1 MQIKSIKVDN
11 FKSLVNFELPLAKFS
26 CLVGL
31 NSAGKSTVLQ
41 FFDFLSQQ
49 VRGDLSGWLKKRQWD
64 SSDLNSKLTR
74 KQNINFEVV
83 LSHNGVHGVEIELIW
98 SASFNRK
105 TLRCTS
111 EQVAC
116 RTIKTEIIVKG
127 LQLNINAE
135 NKILLKVED
144 GNYYVWTLKENIRE
158 VTVRHSS
165 PYLVLTQT
173 NEIVLSGEIP
183 FEYQGSVMS
192 QIKESQLPKELL
204 ELKKFF
210 VDLHALDLLAPE
222 LLRQRTRDAG
232 NSLGLGGEKLSAF
245 LHEIGE
251 AKRVGIQAKLAKIYP
266 RFRHLDILSLR
277 SGWKSLTVQE
287 QFSDTIVKT
296 EARHVADGF
305 LRMLAVFAQ
314 LSKEQSFLL
323 LDEIENGVNPE
334 LIEFLVD
341 ELVGASPQVLITTH
355 SPMVLNYLEDEIAIE
370 GVIYIYK
377 GKNGATQA
385 IRLFDIPSMREKLTV
400 MGAGEV
406 YEDTLLTQLD
416 REITG
421 SL

>member
-11 FKSLVNFELPLAKFS
+11 FKSLVDFNLPLAKFS

-31 NSAGKSTVLQ
+31 NSSGKSTILQ
-41 FFDFLSQQ
+41 FLDFLSQQ
-49 VRGDLSGWLKKRQWD
+49 FRGDLSGWLKQRQWE

-74 KQNINFEVV
+74 KQNINFEIS
-83 LSHNGVHGVEIELIW
+83 LSQIDYNIDTGFEDVEIKW
-98 SASFNRK
+98 FASFNRQ

-111 EQVAC
+111 E
-116 RTIKTEIIVKG
+116 RIEWNN
-127 LQLNINAE
+127 QL
-135 NKILLKVED
+135 LLKVED
-144 GNYYVWTLKENIRE
+144 GHCNIWSFYKHLVIGNSENKIRIKSKTDE
-158 VTVRHSS
+158 RMS
-165 PYLVLTQT
+165 L
-173 NEIVLSGEIP
+173 LSGDIA
-183 FEYQGSVMS
+183 FDYQGSLIS
-192 QIKESQLPKELL
+192 QIKESQLPRELQR
-204 ELKKFF
+204 LKKFF
-210 VDLHALDLLAPE
+210 IDLHALDLLAPE

-251 AKRVGIQAKLAKIYP
+251 AKRVAIQAKLSKIYP
-266 RFRHLDILSLR
+266 RFKHLDILSLR

-287 QFSDTIVKT
+287 QFGDTIVKT

-334 LIEFLVD
+334 LIEFLID
-341 ELVGASPQVLITTH
+341 ELVEASPQVLITTH
-355 SPMVLNYLEDEIAIE
+355 SPMVLNYLEDEVAIE

-377 GKNGATQA
+377 AKNGATQA

-406 YEDTLLTQLD
+406 YEDTLLSQLNE
-416 REITG
+416 EIIE

>member
-1 MQIKSIKVDN
+1 MITFTEFLYKDMQIKSIKVDN

-31 NSAGKSTVLQ
+31 NGSGKSTILQ

-49 VRGDLSGWLKKRQWD
+49 VRGDLNGWLKKRQWE
-64 SSDLNSKLTR
+64 SSDLSSRLTNR
-74 KQNINFEVV
+74 RNIGFEVS
-83 LSHNGVHGVEIELIW
+83 LIHDNNVEIKW
-98 SASFNRK
+98 SASFNRQ
-105 TLRCTS
+105 TLQCT
-111 EQVAC
+111 
-116 RTIKTEIIVKG
+116 TEHI
-127 LQLNINAE
+127 E
-135 NKILLKVED
+135 WNKITLLKVEHGD
-144 GNYYVWTLKENIRE
+144 YTVFKLPVTGNASRDLK
-158 VTVRHSS
+158 SKFKKDA
-165 PYLVLTQT
+165 LVLEVEFQSLL
-173 NEIVLSGEIP
+173 NGKIA

-204 ELKKFF
+204 GLKKFF
-210 VDLHALDLLAPE
+210 LDLHALDLLAPE

-251 AKRVGIQAKLAKIYP
+251 VERNIIQAKLARIYP
-266 RFRHLDILSLR
+266 RFRYLDVLSLR

-287 QFSDTIVKT
+287 QFGDTIVKT

-341 ELVGASPQVLITTH
+341 ELVESDPQVLITTH
-355 SPMVLNYLEDEIAIE
+355 SPMVLNYLEDDVAIE
-370 GVIYIYK
+370 GIIYIYK
-377 GKNGATQA
+377 NQIGATQA
-385 IRLFDIPSMREKLTV
+385 IRLFDIPRMREKLTV

-406 YEDTLLTQLD
+406 YEDTLLTQLNA
-416 REITG
+416 EILG
-421 SL
+421 AN

>member
-1 MQIKSIKVDN
+1 MQIKYIKIDN
-11 FKSLVNFELPLAKFS
+11 FKSLVNFHLPLSKFS

-41 FFDFLSQQ
+41 FLDFLSQQ
-49 VRGDLSGWLKKRQWD
+49 VKGDLSGWLRKRQWE
-64 SSDLNSKLTR
+64 SADLNSKLTR
-74 KQNINFEVV
+74 KKNINFEVV
-83 LSHNGVHGVEIELIW
+83 LSYVDTDYFNDVSDINIRSFIKW
-98 SASFNRK
+98 SASFNRQ

-111 EQVAC
+111 ELVEWNY
-116 RTIKTEIIVKG
+116 TT
-127 LQLNINAE
+127 
-135 NKILLKVED
+135 LLKVED
-144 GNYYVWTLKENIRE
+144 GNYLTWTIYDKVMYEKVRQDSSEVSFSRE
-158 VTVRHSS
+158 FKMMN
-165 PYLVLTQT
+165 PVLE
-173 NEIVLSGEIP
+173 EIK
-183 FEYQGSVMS
+183 FDYQGSIIS
-192 QIKESQLPKELL
+192 QIKESQLPRELR

-251 AKRVGIQAKLAKIYP
+251 AKRVSIQAKLAKIYP
-266 RFRHLDILSLR
+266 QFRHLDILSLR

-287 QFSDTIVKT
+287 KFGDTIVKT

-334 LIEFLVD
+334 LIEFLID

-355 SPMVLNYLEDEIAIE
+355 SPMVLNYLEDDVAIE

-377 GKNGATQA
+377 SKNGATQA

-406 YEDTLLTQLD
+406 YEDTLLTQLNE
-416 REITG
+416 EIIE

>member
-1 MQIKSIKVDN
+1 MKIKHIKVDN
-11 FKSLVNFELPLAKFS
+11 FKSLVGFELPLAKFS

-31 NSAGKSTVLQ
+31 NGSGKSTVLQ

-49 VRGDLSGWLKKRQWD
+49 VRGDLSNWLKKRQWEA
-64 SSDLNSKLTR
+64 SDLNSKLTNR
-74 KQNINFEVV
+74 RNIGFEVLLV
-83 LSHNGVHGVEIELIW
+83 LDTNTEIKW
-98 SASFNRK
+98 SASFNRQ
-105 TLRCTS
+105 TLYCTTES
-111 EQVAC
+111 IKWNNT
-116 RTIKTEIIVKG
+116 TI
-127 LQLNINAE
+127 
-135 NKILLKVED
+135 LKVED
-144 GNYYVWTLKENIRE
+144 GNYHIRSLPSVALPSSEWKRNHNKNGLIFE
-158 VTVRHSS
+158 VEI
-165 PYLVLTQT
+165 QT
-173 NEIVLSGEIP
+173 GSDGKIA
-183 FEYQGSVMS
+183 FEYQGSLLS
-192 QIKESQLPKELL
+192 SIKESQLTKELL
-204 ELKKFF
+204 DLKKFF
-210 VDLHALDLLAPE
+210 VNLHALDLLAPE

-251 AKRVGIQAKLAKIYP
+251 AKRADIQAKLAKVYP

-287 QFSDTIVKT
+287 QFGDTIVKT

-305 LRMLAVFAQ
+305 LRMLAVFTQ
-314 LSKEQSFLL
+314 ISKEQSFLL

-334 LIEFLVD
+334 LIEFLID

-355 SPMVLNYLEDEIAIE
+355 SPMVLNYLEDDIAIE

-377 GKNGATQA
+377 AKNGATQA

-406 YEDTLLTQLD
+406 YEDTLLTQLNE
-416 REITG
+416 EIIG

>member
-1 MQIKSIKVDN
+1 MKIKSIKVDN
-11 FKSLVNFELPLAKFS
+11 FKSLVGFELPLSKFS

-31 NSAGKSTVLQ
+31 NGSGKSTVLQ

-49 VRGDLSGWLKKRQWD
+49 VRGDLSGWLKKRQWEA
-64 SSDLNSKLTR
+64 SDLNSKLTR
-74 KQNINFEVV
+74 KQNISFEVV
-83 LSHNGVHGVEIELIW
+83 LSLNGIHGVEIELIW
-98 SASFNRK
+98 AISFNRK

-111 EQVAC
+111 EQVAY
-116 RTIKTEIIVKG
+116 RIINTRIIVAG
-127 LQLNINAE
+127 LQLIFDTG
-135 NKILLKVED
+135 NKLLLKVED
-144 GNYYVWTLKENIRE
+144 GNYYVSALNENIRE
-158 VTVRHSS
+158 VRVRHSAS
-165 PYLVLTQT
+165 YLVLNQT
-173 NEIVLSGEIP
+173 NEIILSGEIP
-183 FEYQGSVMS
+183 FEYQGSVLS

-210 VDLHALDLLAPE
+210 INLHALDLLAPE
-222 LLRQRTRDAG
+222 LLRQRTRDAS

-251 AKRVGIQAKLAKIYP
+251 AKRADIQAKLAKVYP
-266 RFRHLDILSLR
+266 RFNHLDISSLR

-287 QFSDTIVKT
+287 QFGDTIVKT

-334 LIEFLVD
+334 LIEFLID

-355 SPMVLNYLEDEIAIE
+355 SPMVLNYLEDDVAIE

-377 GKNGATQA
+377 NQVGATQA
-385 IRLFDIPSMREKLTV
+385 IRLFDLPRMRKKLTV

-406 YEDTLLTQLD
+406 YEDTILTQLNE
-416 REITG
+416 EIMG

>member
-1 MQIKSIKVDN
+1 MRIESIKVDN
-11 FKSLVNFELPLAKFS
+11 FKSLVNFELPLSKIS

-31 NSAGKSTVLQ
+31 NGSGKSTVLQ

-49 VRGDLSGWLKKRQWD
+49 VRGDLSGWLKEREWE

-74 KQNINFEVV
+74 KQNISFEV
-83 LSHNGVHGVEIELIW
+83 LFSHVDSDDYPTEIKW
-98 SASFNRK
+98 SASFNRQ
-105 TLRCTS
+105 TLRCTN
-111 EQVAC
+111 ERVD
-116 RTIKTEIIVKG
+116 
-127 LQLNINAE
+127 LNNSP
-135 NKILLKVED
+135 LLKVE
-144 GNYYVWTLKENIRE
+144 NERYTVWNFKENPASFNWRE
-158 VTVRHSS
+158 NGNLVTLHDFYVS
-165 PYLVLTQT
+165 
-173 NEIVLSGEIP
+173 LSGEIP
-183 FEYQGSVMS
+183 FDYQGSILS
-192 QIKESQLPKELL
+192 QIKESQLRREVQD
-204 ELKKFF
+204 LKKFF
-210 VDLHALDLLAPE
+210 VNLHALDLLSPE

-251 AKRVGIQAKLAKIYP
+251 AKRVDIQAKLAKIYP
-266 RFRHLDILSLR
+266 RFKHLDISSLR

-287 QFSDTIVKT
+287 QFGDTIVKT

-341 ELVGASPQVLITTH
+341 ELVGAIPQVLITTH

-406 YEDTLLTQLD
+406 YEDTLLTQLNE
-416 REITG
+416 EIMG
-421 SL
+421 IL

>member
-11 FKSLVNFELPLAKFS
+11 FKSLVDFNLPLAKFS

-31 NSAGKSTVLQ
+31 NSSGKSTVLQ
-41 FFDFLSQQ
+41 LFDFLSQQ
-49 VRGDLSGWLKKRQWD
+49 FRGDLSGWLNKRQWD
-64 SSDLNSKLTR
+64 ASDLNSKLTNR
-74 KQNINFEVV
+74 RNINFEVS
-83 LSHNGVHGVEIELIW
+83 LAYDNDVEIKW
-98 SASFNRK
+98 SASFNRQTLHCTTEHIEWNK
-105 TLRCTS
+105 TT
-111 EQVAC
+111 
-116 RTIKTEIIVKG
+116 
-127 LQLNINAE
+127 
-135 NKILLKVED
+135 LLKVEHGD
-144 GNYYVWTLKENIRE
+144 YTVLNLPHISESSSDLKNKLKKNGVVVEIE
-158 VTVRHSS
+158 I
-165 PYLVLTQT
+165 QT
-173 NEIVLSGEIP
+173 GLSGKIS
-183 FEYQGSVMS
+183 FEYQGSLLS
-192 QIKESQLPKELL
+192 QIKESQLPRELL

-251 AKRVGIQAKLAKIYP
+251 VKRVDIQAKLSKIYP
-266 RFRHLDILSLR
+266 RFKHLDILSLR
-277 SGWKSLTVQE
+277 SGWKSLSVQE
-287 QFSDTIVKT
+287 QFGDTIVKT

-341 ELVGASPQVLITTH
+341 ELVGAVPQVLITTH
-355 SPMVLNYLEDEIAIE
+355 SPMVLNYLEDEVAIE

-377 GKNGATQA
+377 AKNGATQA

-406 YEDTLLTQLD
+406 YEDTLLTQLNE
-416 REITG
+416 EIIRN
-421 SL
+421 L

>member
-1 MQIKSIKVDN
+1 MRIKSIKVDN

-31 NSAGKSTVLQ
+31 NGSGKSTVLQ

-49 VRGDLSGWLKKRQWD
+49 FRGDLSGWLNKRQWEP
-64 SSDLNSKLTR
+64 SDLNSKLTR
-74 KQNINFEVV
+74 KQNISFEIL
-83 LSHNGVHGVEIELIW
+83 LSHIDTGFFDEPVEIKW
-98 SASFNRK
+98 SASFNRQS
-105 TLRCTS
+105 LRCT
-111 EQVAC
+111 
-116 RTIKTEIIVKG
+116 
-127 LQLNINAE
+127 AE
-135 NKILLKVED
+135 RVEWNDFVILKVED
-144 GNYYVWTLKENIRE
+144 GDYQILTLD
-158 VTVRHSS
+158 
-165 PYLVLTQT
+165 TQT
-173 NEIVLSGEIP
+173 KEVHDFEEGDVWNESYQFRVNVVFSEEIR
-183 FEYQGSVMS
+183 FDYQGS
-192 QIKESQLPKELL
+192 IISQLKRSQLTKELR

-210 VDLHALDLLAPE
+210 IDLHALDLLAPE

-251 AKRVGIQAKLAKIYP
+251 VKRDSIQAKLAKIYP
-266 RFRHLDILSLR
+266 RFKHLDVLSLR

-287 QFSDTIVKT
+287 QFGDTIVKT

-341 ELVGASPQVLITTH
+341 ELVESAPQVLITTH
-355 SPMVLNYLEDEIAIE
+355 SPMVLNYLEDEVAIE

-377 GKNGATQA
+377 NQIGATQA
-385 IRLFDIPSMREKLTV
+385 IRLFDLPRMREKLTV

-406 YEDTLLTQLD
+406 YEDTLLTQLNA
-416 REITG
+416 EILG
-421 SL
+421 ED

>member
-1 MQIKSIKVDN
+1 MKIKSIKVNN
-11 FKSLVNFELPLAKFS
+11 FKSLVNFKLPLAKFN

-31 NSAGKSTVLQ
+31 NSSGKSTILQ
-41 FFDFLSQQ
+41 FLDFLSQQ
-49 VRGDLSGWLKKRQWD
+49 VRGDLSGWLKQRQWE
-64 SSDLNSKLTR
+64 SPDLNSKLTNN
-74 KQNINFEVV
+74 QNIDFDVALV
-83 LSHNGVHGVEIELIW
+83 HDNGIEIDW
-98 SASFNRK
+98 WASFNRQ
-105 TLRCTS
+105 TLRCTK
-111 EQVAC
+111 EYIAWD
-116 RTIKTEIIVKG
+116 
-127 LQLNINAE
+127 
-135 NKILLKVED
+135 NKLILRVRGGHYKISDLPNKKVTRS
-144 GNYYVWTLKENIRE
+144 VI
-158 VTVRHSS
+158 
-165 PYLVLTQT
+165 Q
-173 NEIVLSGEIP
+173 GEIT
-183 FEYQGSVMS
+183 FDYQGSILS
-192 QIKESQLPKELL
+192 QVKETQLPNELI

-251 AKRVGIQAKLAKIYP
+251 AKRVDIQAKLAKIYP
-266 RFRHLDILSLR
+266 RFKHLDILSLR

-287 QFSDTIVKT
+287 QFGDTIVKT

-334 LIEFLVD
+334 LIEFLID

-355 SPMVLNYLEDEIAIE
+355 SPMVLNYLEDDVAIE

>member
-1 MQIKSIKVDN
+1 MQIKSIRVDN
-11 FKSLVNFELPLAKFS
+11 FKSLINFDLPLAKFS

-31 NSAGKSTVLQ
+31 NGSGKSTVLQ

-49 VRGDLSGWLKKRQWD
+49 VRGDLSGWLKKRQWE

-74 KQNINFEVV
+74 KKNINFEVL
-83 LSHNGVHGVEIELIW
+83 LSYIDINIPVKIKW
-98 SASFNRK
+98 SASFNRQI
-105 TLRCTS
+105 LYCTT
-111 EQVAC
+111 EQ
-116 RTIKTEIIVKG
+116 IEWNG
-127 LQLNINAE
+127 Q
-135 NKILLKVED
+135 ILLRVED
-144 GNYYVWTLKENIRE
+144 RKYNAWTLDNQDGRYYNNR
-158 VTVRHSS
+158 V
-165 PYLVLTQT
+165 
-173 NEIVLSGEIP
+173 NVLSGEIP
-183 FEYQGSVMS
+183 FEYQGSVIS
-192 QIKESQLPKELL
+192 QIKESQLPRELL

-251 AKRVGIQAKLAKIYP
+251 TKRISIQAKLAKIYP
-266 RFRHLDILSLR
+266 RFQHLDISSLR
-277 SGWKSLTVQE
+277 SGWKNLTIQE
-287 QFSDTIVKT
+287 QFGDTIVKT

-314 LSKEQSFLL
+314 LSKEQSFLS
-323 LDEIENGVNPE
+323 LDEIENGINPE

-341 ELVGASPQVLITTH
+341 ELVESAPQVLITTH
-355 SPMVLNYLEDEIAIE
+355 SPMVLNYLEDGDAIA

-377 GKNGATQA
+377 AKNGATQA

-406 YEDTLLTQLD
+406 YEDTLLTQLNE
-416 REITG
+416 EIMR

>member
-1 MQIKSIKVDN
+1 MKIKSIKVDN

-31 NSAGKSTVLQ
+31 NSSGKSTVLQ

-49 VRGDLSGWLKKRQWD
+49 VRGDLSGWLKKRQWEP
-64 SSDLNSKLTR
+64 SDLNSKLTR
-74 KQNINFEVV
+74 KKNISFEVV
-83 LSHNGVHGVEIELIW
+83 LSHIDVDDYNLPIKIKW
-98 SASFNRK
+98 SASFNRQ
-105 TLRCTS
+105 TLCCTT
-111 EQVAC
+111 EQIAWD
-116 RTIKTEIIVKG
+116 EY
-127 LQLNINAE
+127 L
-135 NKILLKVED
+135 LLKVED
-144 GNYYVWTLKENIRE
+144 RNYHTWTLDYIRGSE
-158 VTVRHSS
+158 RYDCDSGEFITESS
-165 PYLVLTQT
+165 KVPVKP
-173 NEIVLSGEIP
+173 LSGEIP
-183 FEYQGSVMS
+183 FDYQGSIIS
-192 QIKESQLPKELL
+192 QIKESQLPKELR

-251 AKRVGIQAKLAKIYP
+251 TKRVDIQAKLAKIYP
-266 RFRHLDILSLR
+266 QFRHIDILSLR

-287 QFSDTIVKT
+287 QFGDTIVKT

-341 ELVGASPQVLITTH
+341 ELVESVPQVLITTH
-355 SPMVLNYLEDEIAIE
+355 SPMVLNYLEDEVAIE

-377 GKNGATQA
+377 AKNGATQA

-406 YEDTLLTQLD
+406 YEDTLLTQLNE
-416 REITG
+416 EIIG

>member
-1 MQIKSIKVDN
+1 MKIKSIKVDN
-11 FKSLVNFELPLAKFS
+11 FKSLVGFELPLADFS
-26 CLVGL
+26 CLIGL
-31 NSAGKSTVLQ
+31 NSSGKSTILQ

-49 VRGDLSGWLKKRQWD
+49 VRGDLSGWLKKRQWEA
-64 SSDLNSKLTR
+64 SDLNSKLTR
-74 KQNINFEVV
+74 KQNIDFEVL
-83 LSHNGVHGVEIELIW
+83 LSHTDYGEFEIKW

-105 TLRCTS
+105 TLHCTF
-111 EQVAC
+111 E
-116 RTIKTEIIVKG
+116 RIEWNN
-127 LQLNINAE
+127 QL
-135 NKILLKVED
+135 LLKVD
-144 GNYYVWTLKENIRE
+144 NGNYQAWTLQKGE
-158 VTVRHSS
+158 
-165 PYLVLTQT
+165 
-173 NEIVLSGEIP
+173 EIVFPYKDDTVLRVSSTGRREILSGSSFSKRQEIIPGSGEIA
-183 FEYQGSVMS
+183 FAYQGSVMS
-192 QIKESQLPKELL
+192 QIKDSLLPKEIRQ
-204 ELKKFF
+204 LKNFF
-210 VDLHALDLLAPE
+210 FHLHALDLLAPE

-251 AKRVGIQAKLAKIYP
+251 AKRADIQAKLAKVYP
-266 RFRHLDILSLR
+266 QFRHLDILSLR

-287 QFSDTIVKT
+287 QFGDTIVKT

-334 LIEFLVD
+334 LIEFLID

-355 SPMVLNYLEDEIAIE
+355 SPMVLNYLEDDVAIE

-377 GKNGATQA
+377 AKNGATQA

-406 YEDTLLTQLD
+406 YEDTSLTQLNE
-416 REITG
+416 EIIG

>member
-31 NSAGKSTVLQ
+31 NGSGKSTVLQ

-49 VRGDLSGWLKKRQWD
+49 VRGDLSGWLKKRQWEA
-64 SSDLNSKLTR
+64 SDLNSKLTNR
-74 KQNINFEVV
+74 RNIGFEVLLV
-83 LSHNGVHGVEIELIW
+83 LDTNTEIKW
-98 SASFNRK
+98 SASFNRQ
-105 TLRCTS
+105 TLYCTT
-111 EQVAC
+111 ENIKWNNI
-116 RTIKTEIIVKG
+116 TI
-127 LQLNINAE
+127 
-135 NKILLKVED
+135 LKVED
-144 GNYYVWTLKENIRE
+144 GNYQIRGLPSVAQSSSEWKRKHNKNGLIFE
-158 VTVRHSS
+158 VEI
-165 PYLVLTQT
+165 QT
-173 NEIVLSGEIP
+173 GSDGKIA
-183 FEYQGSVMS
+183 FEYQGSLLS
-192 QIKESQLPKELL
+192 SIKESQLSKELL
-204 ELKKFF
+204 DLKKFF

-251 AKRVGIQAKLAKIYP
+251 AKRVDIQAKLAKIYP
-266 RFRHLDILSLR
+266 RFRHLDVLSLR

-287 QFSDTIVKT
+287 QFGDTIVKT

-334 LIEFLVD
+334 LIEFFVD
-341 ELVGASPQVLITTH
+341 ELVEAAPQVLITTH
-355 SPMVLNYLEDEIAIE
+355 SPMVLNYLEDDVAIA
-370 GVIYIYK
+370 GLIYIYK
-377 GKNGATQA
+377 NQLGATQA
-385 IRLFDIPSMREKLTV
+385 IRLFDIPRMREKLTV

-406 YEDTLLTQLD
+406 YEDTLLTQLNA
-416 REITG
+416 EIFG
-421 SL
+421 ED

>member
-31 NSAGKSTVLQ
+31 NGSGKSTVLQ

-49 VRGDLSGWLKKRQWD
+49 FRGDLSGWLKQRQWEP
-64 SSDLNSKLTR
+64 SDLNSKLTR
-74 KQNINFEVV
+74 KQNINFEIS
-83 LSHNGVHGVEIELIW
+83 LSHVDVDFFDILAEIKW
-98 SASFNRK
+98 SASFNRQ
-105 TLRCTS
+105 TLRCTF
-111 EQVAC
+111 ERV
-116 RTIKTEIIVKG
+116 EWNG
-127 LQLNINAE
+127 LL
-135 NKILLKVED
+135 LLKVED
-144 GNYYVWTLKENIRE
+144 GDYQISTL
-158 VTVRHSS
+158 
-165 PYLVLTQT
+165 YTQT
-173 NEIVLSGEIP
+173 NEVHDLEESDVWNDSCQLRKSLFSGEIT
-183 FEYQGSVMS
+183 FDYQGSLLS

-210 VDLHALDLLAPE
+210 VDLHALDLLSPE

-251 AKRVGIQAKLAKIYP
+251 AKRVDIQAKLAKVYP

-287 QFSDTIVKT
+287 QFGDTIVKT

-334 LIEFLVD
+334 LIEFLID

-355 SPMVLNYLEDEIAIE
+355 SPMVLNYLEDDIAIE

-377 GKNGATQA
+377 NQIGATQA
-385 IRLFDIPSMREKLTV
+385 IRLFDLPRMREKLTV

-406 YEDTLLTQLD
+406 YEDTLLTQLNA
-416 REITG
+416 EILG
-421 SL
+421 DD

>member
-1 MQIKSIKVDN
+1 MRIKSIKVDN

-31 NSAGKSTVLQ
+31 NSSGKSTILQ

-49 VRGDLSGWLKKRQWD
+49 FRGDLSGWLKKRQWEA
-64 SSDLNSKLTR
+64 SGLNSKLTR
-74 KQNINFEVV
+74 KQNISFEV
-83 LSHNGVHGVEIELIW
+83 LISHIDTDFFDEPVEIKW
-98 SASFNRK
+98 SASFNRQS
-105 TLRCTS
+105 LRCTA
-111 EQVAC
+111 E
-116 RTIKTEIIVKG
+116 RVKWNE
-127 LQLNINAE
+127 LL
-135 NKILLKVED
+135 LLKVED
-144 GNYYVWTLKENIRE
+144 GDYNISTLHTHKRE
-158 VTVRHSS
+158 VHDLEEGESW
-165 PYLVLTQT
+165 
-173 NEIVLSGEIP
+173 NEYSQSQICVDAVFSEEIR
-183 FEYQGSVMS
+183 FDYQGS
-192 QIKESQLPKELL
+192 IISQLNKSQLTKELR

-210 VDLHALDLLAPE
+210 IDLHALDLLAPE
-222 LLRQRTRDAG
+222 LLRQRTRDAD

-266 RFRHLDILSLR
+266 RFKHLDVLPLR

-287 QFSDTIVKT
+287 QFGDTIVKT

-334 LIEFLVD
+334 LIEFLID
-341 ELVGASPQVLITTH
+341 ELVGAVPQVLITTH
-355 SPMVLNYLEDEIAIE
+355 SPMVLNYLEDEVAIE

-377 GKNGATQA
+377 ARNGATQA
-385 IRLFDIPSMREKLTV
+385 IRLFDIPSMRKKLTV

-406 YEDTLLTQLD
+406 YEDTILTQLNE
-416 REITG
+416 EIIG